1 MTMSPSGV
9 APNVPAVAPLPILSA
24 SAQGLGGVAA
34 HDLDGVAVL
43 RRPGADGG
51 GHVAR
56 ADDADGGHDECSS
69 VVCGSV
75 GCDGLAG
82 VMRYVESVGRPVEA
96 WHLSSRLFPAG
107 SRMNTA

>member
-1 MTMSPSGV
+1 MTSMVWPCFAARVLMAV
-9 APNVPAVAPLPILSA
+9 AMLPEPMMLMVVMMNVP
-24 SAQGLGGVAA
+24 
-34 HDLDGVAVL
+34 
-43 RRPGADGG
+43 
-51 GHVAR
+51 
-56 ADDADGGHDECSS
+56 S

>member
-1 MTMSPSGV
+1 MRRRPPRSTLFPYTTLFRS
-9 APNVPAVAPLPILSA
+9 
-24 SAQGLGGVAA
+24 
-34 HDLDGVAVL
+34 HKLDGVDVF

-69 VVCGSV
+69 VVSGSV

-82 VMRYVESVGRPVEA
+82 AMGCVESVGRAVEA

-107 SRMNTA
+107 SRMKTA